1 MTTPLPTQGSGADA
15 GMPRVDAD
23 ALERFGVACFEA
35 MGLGP
40 EESRICAD
48 ALMQSELRYHP
59 GQGQGIKRL
68 HSYRERIAQG
78 RVDIHAAFDVRKE
91 SPALALV
98 DAHNGLGSVV
108 GRRAMELACDKAAV
122 CGVGTVVVRGST
134 HYGSSSV
141 HARTALERGMIGVAF
156 TNAGPEMAAW
166 GGRTPVVGTNPWGI
180 AAPTG
185 GAFPVVLDI
194 ALTTAGKGM
203 MRFLADRGQSM
214 PRDWALTPD
223 GEETDD
229 PAAAMAG
236 ALLGIGQYK
245 GVGLSF
251 FTDVLTGVLS
261 GGAFG
266 LTPYSDPAKLDVA
279 HTFIAFD
286 VAWFMEP
293 TEFHARMQAFIAE
306 VKSSELRPGFDE
318 VLVPGELEHRRE
330 VAKRAEGVPLP
341 RADLDRLVALGD
353 ELGVDASPLRG
364 ALEAKA

>member
-1 MTTPLPTQGSGADA
+1 
-15 GMPRVDAD
+15 MPRVDAE

-35 MGLGP
+35 MGLAADDA
-40 EESRICAD
+40 RICAD

-68 HSYRERIAQG
+68 RAYRERIASG
-78 RVDIHAAFDVRKE
+78 RVDIRAAFEVRKE

-108 GRRAMELACDKAAV
+108 GRRAMVLACDKAAV
-122 CGVGTVVVRGST
+122 CGVGAVVVHGST
-134 HYGSSSV
+134 HFGSSSV
-141 HARTALERGMIGVAF
+141 HARVALERDQIGVAI

-166 GGRTPVVGTNPWGI
+166 GGRTPVLGTNPWGI

-203 MRFLADRGQSM
+203 MRYLAERGQPM
-214 PRDWALTPD
+214 PLDWALTPE

-229 PAAAMAG
+229 PTAAMAG

-266 LTPYSDPAKLDVA
+266 LTPYRDPAKLDVA
-279 HTFIAFD
+279 HTFLAFD
-286 VAWFMEP
+286 IEWFMEP
-293 TEFHARMQAFIAE
+293 SEFHARMHAFIDEIKA
-306 VKSSELRPGFDE
+306 SELRPGFDE

-330 VAKRAEGVPLP
+330 REKRATGVPLP
-341 RADLDRLVALGD
+341 ETDLRDLVTLGE
-353 ELGVDASPLRG
+353 ELGVDVN
-364 ALEAKA
+364 ALQIALGGSRP